1 MRQHDKTVTLGILN
15 RMLYDIFQNSHY
27 PADTVAAQ
35 TNHKPAGIRFYLK
48 SRLNKE
54 NIGDNFPLRAVA
66 MITLWA
72 VIPIAYI
79 LQGQDT
85 NWDLQNYH
93 LYNTILFFED
103 KLSADIAPAGM
114 QTYYNPLVS
123 FPAYLIHRVAS
134 TPLESFWYGLA
145 LASFQGLSGPIVFA
159 ITQLIIPASTFAAFC
174 IALFGLTSPML
185 LSEAGSSMADLTIC
199 VFQLSS
205 IYICLRSRQI
215 PKASRAK
222 FLSLGWGIL
231 GAACA
236 IKFSA
241 VFALPISLLISII
254 VLIEKDKPILHQ
266 GLAKQL
272 IYAIVIPWLVGFTI
286 FGWFW
291 FQRSW
296 SDNGNP
302 LYPLF
307 SSIFGESRIFTTDN
321 HEDKRFVVDGFIE
334 YFTAPFMEFINTP
347 NQRAEMPYRDMRPM
361 LSIYFSVVSLSI
373 AMIGLANNKLK
384 TSWLVNQKYLILVG
398 FQLGLVISY
407 MIWMREAG
415 IARYTMH
422 LQVLSG
428 VYVYISLVIFSKA
441 GAILKGQQFSL
452 QSLDLSATSRR
463 LMYIFTFLLA
473 LSIITTQVPNWGRAN
488 FNIRW
493 NTLKPLGS
501 DKEYSSTSYLL
512 DDNNEAD
519 TNKSVVLVDKPLGW
533 LKQYSPKGVDFSL
546 VDNYLRESLVEK
558 IKSTIIASGGQFT
571 AIGLSDSNKIS
582 ANKTVTL
589 ANDQFRFST
598 LACNDYITP
607 TKIQIKACQALI
619 DE

>member
-1 MRQHDKTVTLGILN
+1 M
-15 RMLYDIFQNSHY
+15 
-27 PADTVAAQ
+27 AAP
-35 TNHKPAGIRFYLK
+35 TNHKTAGIQFDLK
-48 SRLNKE
+48 SRINNKILNK
-54 NIGDNFPLRAVA
+54 NSLLKTAA
-66 MITLWA
+66 MLTLWA
-72 VIPIAYI
+72 IIPIAYV

-103 KLSADIAPAGM
+103 KLSTDIAPAGM

-123 FPAYLIHRVAS
+123 FPAYWIHRVAS
-134 TPLESFWYGLA
+134 TPLESFGYGLA
-145 LASFQGLSGPIVFA
+145 LASVQGLCGPIVFA
-159 ITQLIIPASTFAAFC
+159 ITQLIVPVSKVTAFC

-199 VFQLSS
+199 VLQLSS

-215 PKASRAK
+215 PEASRAK

-241 VFALPISLLISII
+241 VFALPIALLISII
-254 VLIEKDKPILHQ
+254 VLLEKDKPILNQ
-266 GLAKQL
+266 ISVKQL
-272 IYAIVIPWLVGFTI
+272 IGAIIIPWLIGFTV

-321 HEDKRFVVDGFIE
+321 HEDKRFVVDGFLE
-334 YFTAPFMEFINTP
+334 YFTAPFMEFINRP
-347 NQRAEMPYRDMRPM
+347 NHRAEMAYRDMRPM
-361 LSIYFSVVSLSI
+361 LSIYLSAISLSI
-373 AMIGLANNKLK
+373 TMIGIASNKLK
-384 TSWLVNQKYLILVG
+384 ASWLSNQRFIIIVGLQIGLLISYLI
-398 FQLGLVISY
+398 
-407 MIWMREAG
+407 WMKEAG

-422 LQVLSG
+422 LQILSG
-428 VYVYISLVIFSKA
+428 VYVYSSLISFSKTKE
-441 GAILKGQQFSL
+441 ILTGQQFSL
-452 QSLDLSATSRR
+452 QKLNSIVTSSR
-463 LMYIFTFLLA
+463 LFYIFTFLLA

-488 FNIRW
+488 FDLRW

-501 DKEYSSTSYLL
+501 DKEFSSTSYLL
-512 DDNNEAD
+512 DDIIQAEK
-519 TNKSVVLVDKPLGW
+519 NKPIVLVDKPLGW
-533 LKQYSPKGVDFSL
+533 LKQYAPKGIDFSL

-558 IKSTIIASGGQFT
+558 IRSTIIASGGQFT
-571 AIGLSDSNKIS
+571 VIGLSDENKIS
-582 ANKTVTL
+582 TDMKVSL
-589 ANDQFRFST
+589 AKDKFRFNT
-598 LACNDYITP
+598 LECKDYITP
-607 TKIQIKACQALI
+607 TKIQVRACKAIIENGQESNLQVQ
-619 DE
+619 